1 MAEIDWSAEDMRDV
15 FFDRVYELAC
25 EDERIVFLSVDHGAF
40 SLEKFKRDMPDRY
53 INTTIAE
60 QNTIGLAAGLALSGK
75 IVYVYGIAPFVSLR
89 VLEQISIDLA
99 AMNLPVN
106 IVSVGAGFTYST
118 DGPTHQGI
126 QDLPAVMT
134 VPNLSVFN
142 SSDPF
147 STRAFAEIA
156 VREPGAK
163 YIRIEK
169 GNLNTFF
176 KDMSHDYSEGVAC
189 IRDGTDLVI
198 VSSGAILHEAIAAA
212 ELLQNE
218 TGLKV
223 GVIDLYRPKPLP
235 INNLISVLGTAERI
249 VTLEEGLL
257 GGGIGQT
264 IGAFLLENKIF
275 RPFLRIGIDDCFC
288 FESGE
293 RDWMRSQYNLNA
305 NQIAKRVSIW
315 LSNNE

>member
-1 MAEIDWSAEDMRDV
+1 M
-15 FFDRVYELAC
+15 Y
-25 EDERIVFLSVDHGAF
+25 
-40 SLEKFKRDMPDRY
+40 
-53 INTTIAE
+53 
-60 QNTIGLAAGLALSGK
+60 
-75 IVYVYGIAPFVSLR
+75 
-89 VLEQISIDLA
+89 
-99 AMNLPVN
+99 LPVN

-156 VREPGAK
+156 VTEPGAK

-176 KDMSHDYSEGVAC
+176 EDMSHNYSEGVAC
-189 IRDGTDLVI
+189 IRDGTDIVI
-198 VSSGAILHEAIAAA
+198 VSSGAILHEAMKAA

-235 INNLISVLGTAERI
+235 IKSLISLLSVAERI
-249 VTLEEGLL
+249 VTL
-257 GGGIGQT
+257 
-264 IGAFLLENKIF
+264 
-275 RPFLRIGIDDCFC
+275 
-288 FESGE
+288 
-293 RDWMRSQYNLNA
+293 
-305 NQIAKRVSIW
+305 
-315 LSNNE
+315 

>member
-1 MAEIDWSAEDMRDV
+1 MAEIDWSAKDMRDV
-15 FFDRVYELAC
+15 FFDRVYDLAC
-25 EDERIVFLSVDHGAF
+25 EDERIVFLSADHGAF
-40 SLEKFKRDMPDRY
+40 SLEKFKKDFPDRY

-75 IVYVYGIAPFVSLR
+75 IVYVYGIASFVSLR

-134 VPNLSVFN
+134 VPNLSVYN

-156 VREPGAK
+156 VTEPGAK

-169 GNLNTFF
+169 GSLNTLF
-176 KDMSHDYSEGVAC
+176 KDMSHNYAEGVARV
-189 IRDGTDLVI
+189 RDGADLVI
-198 VSSGAILHEAIAAA
+198 VSSGAILHEAIKAA

-223 GVIDLYRPKPLP
+223 GVLDLYRPKPLP
-235 INNLISVLGTAERI
+235 IKRLISLLIDAERI
-249 VTLEEGLL
+249 VTLEEGLMSGGL
-257 GGGIGQT
+257 GQNIGSC
-264 IGAFLLENKIF
+264 LLENKIF

-293 RDWMRSQYNLNA
+293 RDWMRTQYGLNA
-305 NQIAKRVSIW
+305 EQISKKLIIW
-315 LSNNE
+315 LSKD